1 MKKQWRTF
9 ILLSPF
15 LFMCSLGFATDN
27 AKDILSRIRKDFAE
41 TTRNINNYRVESVT
55 ITSKHI
61 TADTPYYTA
70 GDVIYFYFENKEL
83 KKISAIIRQSDDS
96 KWIKE
101 YYVKN
106 DNAYFILQTYV
117 TKENKDV
124 YRYYFS
130 SEGDLI
136 WINNN
141 PVDENQDEFKAMAG
155 EILGEFNVFRQ
166 LSGE

>member
-1 MKKQWRTF
+1 M
-9 ILLSPF
+9 
-15 LFMCSLGFATDN
+15 
-27 AKDILSRIRKDFAE
+27 
-41 TTRNINNYRVESVT
+41 
-55 ITSKHI
+55 
-61 TADTPYYTA
+61 
-70 GDVIYFYFENKEL
+70 IYFYFENKEL

-106 DNAYFILQTYV
+106 DNAYFILQTYI

-155 EILGEFNVFRQ
+155 EILGEFEVFRQ
-166 LSGE
+166 LSEK